1 MSTKE
6 VLKKKAIQA
15 QQIYDYISN
24 SLNIDSTL
32 PVTFIYNEASE
43 KEFKKNYLAE
53 NPFPNVIA
61 LVLAKLRKKAV
72 NKLFL
77 DEKIPQ
83 TSAIA
88 AILSLASNLA
98 SEIGEL
104 RGDDIKENK
113 IHCDISY
120 AGLQAIRLYMANYY
134 DKEFKKSRLASAIRV
149 DNAINGSFYKYKT
162 KDGRYISF
170 HTYYQS
176 QQKKLVEGMKLSKPY
191 DKFTLLST
199 KRDIR
204 YLKKEV
210 AKWDSKELEELAF
223 DCGACACVLRSREE
237 WNETDVG
244 KAVNEMPLIR
254 FEDVKTTSKMKLPN
268 SLDKGPLSGIKV
280 LDLTHIIAGPACSRI
295 LAEYGADVLLV
306 RRGSFKE
313 QEQAMLELDGWAG
326 KDSIQL
332 DLNKKEDLE
341 RIKEL
346 IKEANVITYSYQNG
360 CFDKFGLSEEEIRK
374 LNPNVIYANLMCFS
388 DTVWKDRPGW
398 APLAEDITG
407 LSIRNGT
414 KENPVNLNGV
424 PLDYIP
430 GFILALGTLMAI
442 RDNLKTGKVQKVTTS
457 LTKGANLLHELADIC
472 VQNPKITAKTS
483 IDDKPLDNYFLH
495 SRTYVETK
503 AIGKVGFP
511 SEATYNTKYNNLEQ
525 NMPFSDGNTDFKTK

>member
-24 SLNIDSTL
+24 SLNIDSAL

-88 AILSLASNLA
+88 AILSLASSLA

-113 IHCDISY
+113 IYCDISY

-254 FEDVKTTSKMKLPN
+254 FEDVKITSKMKLPN
-268 SLDKGPLSGIKV
+268 SFDKGPLSGIKV

-332 DLNKKEDLE
+332 DLNKKEDLA

-414 KENPVNLNGV
+414 KENPANLNGV

-442 RDNLKTGKVQKVTTS
+442 KDNLKTGKVQKVTTS

-483 IDDKPLDNYFLH
+483 IDDKPLDYYFLH

-503 AIGKVGFP
+503 AVGKVGFP

-525 NMPFSDGNTDFKTK
+525 NMSFSDGNSNFKTK